1 MQSHTVVAGDTL
13 WALAQRFYGSG
24 NLYPVI
30 AAANAIPNPDH
41 IEVGQV
47 LSIPDTPLTDVS
59 GTRSYTVVAGDTLSA
74 IAQKFYG
81 NARLFAVIAA
91 FNKIPDPDHINVGR
105 VLIIPAVSTVYVVA
119 PGDTLFAI
127 AQRFYGDGLKF
138 GVIATFNGIGNPN
151 LIFPGQVLAIPGVA
165 APTRPRS
172 PVSAL
177 RRAVDAAE
185 IEFDRF
191 DALVNTSP
199 PLAAK
204 FGAAR
209 ATAKQRLDDARSAL
223 AQAITAEPA
232 IWADAPAGACVAG
245 AGANGGALPAQRATT
260 GRRAGTGRSGWS
272 PDDIAVHSFE
282 RRTDGR
288 RTRCRTTV
296 LDHRIGRRRH
306 RPRYRRRVDHR
317 PRPTRCGPGG
327 VGGGG
332 DASGHRCRWRPAVS
346 RCRTPGLDVDPG
358 GDKPAAAGPFRVPG
372 LAARQ
377 AGVRGHRRRHP
388 VGPGHRPGPDRP
400 VASPVS
406 TRWAG
411 RPPVRGWWTSTRP
424 CGSGWVSWCR

>member
-59 GTRSYTVVAGDTLSA
+59 GTRSYIVVAGDTLSA

-191 DALVNTSP
+191 DALV
-199 PLAAK
+199 
-204 FGAAR
+204 
-209 ATAKQRLDDARSAL
+209 
-223 AQAITAEPA
+223 
-232 IWADAPAGACVAG
+232 
-245 AGANGGALPAQRATT
+245 
-260 GRRAGTGRSGWS
+260 
-272 PDDIAVHSFE
+272 
-282 RRTDGR
+282 
-288 RTRCRTTV
+288 
-296 LDHRIGRRRH
+296 
-306 RPRYRRRVDHR
+306 
-317 PRPTRCGPGG
+317 
-327 VGGGG
+327 
-332 DASGHRCRWRPAVS
+332 
-346 RCRTPGLDVDPG
+346 
-358 GDKPAAAGPFRVPG
+358 
-372 LAARQ
+372 
-377 AGVRGHRRRHP
+377 
-388 VGPGHRPGPDRP
+388 
-400 VASPVS
+400 
-406 TRWAG
+406 
-411 RPPVRGWWTSTRP
+411 
-424 CGSGWVSWCR
+424 